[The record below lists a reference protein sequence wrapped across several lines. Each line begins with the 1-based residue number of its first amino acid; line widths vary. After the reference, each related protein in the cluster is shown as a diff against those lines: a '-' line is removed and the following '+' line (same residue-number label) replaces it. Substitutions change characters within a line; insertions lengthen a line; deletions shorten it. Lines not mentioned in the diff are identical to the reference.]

1 MYANDLP
8 DQHASRLRSI
18 SILHWLRAK
27 NRLTLP
33 YYLHIHQGTVEIGW
47 QAQRHLVCLNGEAE
61 GPQDWV
67 AMVKD
72 LSQQA
77 AAQGNKLFGYIGFDA
92 WDSNQG
98 LAPDKSTAFPLVQF
112 FIPAHRLSITAEKVE
127 YFGKDDTI
135 LPLALEAPPCSPPV
149 DFPPMVPDG
158 EFSEAAFI
166 EAVATAKNYLSEEI
180 TKVVI
185 SRYLGFNRDVDLLP
199 LFSEY
204 CARQK
209 YTDAI
214 LMDFGTV
221 GAVIASPEL
230 FINIDQGKITANPL
244 AGTRIIGKDA
254 MENSRIAKQLL
265 TDRKEL
271 AEHTL
276 ALLQML
282 RELGPYC
289 EPDSLVVNRL
299 LEVVQHNQIMH
310 LSSTIRGQL
319 RPDQDCLDAALALFP
334 STMVSGVPKSQA
346 IALLRQVEPFPRGLF
361 AGTVGWIAG
370 RNCRFILTIRGMYKY
385 GPRLFVQAG
394 AGVMAESDPARENAE
409 VEMKMAAMLATL
421 GGDSPRETGCEPLGE
436 RDG

>member
-18 SILHWLRAK
+18 SILHWLRSK

-33 YYLHIHQGTVEIGW
+33 YYLHIHQGAVEIGW
-47 QAQRHLVCLNGEAE
+47 QAQQQVVCLNGEAE
-61 GPQDWV
+61 GQQDWV
-67 AMVKD
+67 AILKH

-77 AAQGNKLFGYIGFDA
+77 ADQGNKLFGYIGFDA
-92 WDSNQG
+92 WDRVQG
-98 LAPDKSTAFPLVQF
+98 LAPDKSAAFPLVQF
-112 FIPAHRLSITAEKVE
+112 FMPAHRLSITADRVDYVGE
-127 YFGKDDTI
+127 DATI
-135 LPLALEAPPCSPPV
+135 LPLVLQAPPCLPEF
-149 DFPPMVPDG
+149 DFRPRVPDV
-158 EFSEAAFI
+158 EFSQEAFI
-166 EAVATAKNYLSEEI
+166 KAVSTAKTFLSEDI
-180 TKVVI
+180 TKVVL
-185 SRYLGFNRDVDLLP
+185 SRYLGFDYDGDLLT

-204 CARQK
+204 CGRQR

-214 LMDFGTV
+214 LMDFGSV

-230 FINIDQGKITANPL
+230 FININQGNITANPL
-244 AGTRIIGKDA
+244 AGTRIVGKDA
-254 MENSRIAKQLL
+254 EENRRIAKQLL
-265 TDRKEL
+265 SDRKEL

-276 ALLQML
+276 ALVQML

-319 RPDQDCLDAALALFP
+319 RTDQDCLDAALSLFP
-334 STMVSGVPKSQA
+334 SSMVSGVPKSPA

-361 AGTVGWIAG
+361 AGTVGWISG
-370 RNCRFILTIRGMYKY
+370 RNCRLILTIRGMYKY

-409 VEMKMAAMLATL
+409 VEMKMAPMLATL
-421 GGDSPRETGCEPLGE
+421 GGDGY
-436 RDG
+436 

>member
-8 DQHASRLRSI
+8 DQRTSRLRSI

-47 QAQRHLVCLNGEAE
+47 QAQQHLVCLNGE
-61 GPQDWV
+61 GDGQQDWV
-67 AMVKD
+67 SRVKD
-72 LSQQA
+72 LSQLA
-77 AAQGNKLFGYIGFDA
+77 VAQGNKLFGYIGFDA
-92 WDSNQG
+92 WDRAQG
-98 LAPDKSTAFPLVQF
+98 LAPDKSASFPLVQF
-112 FIPAHRLSITAEKVE
+112 FIPTHRLSITADRVE
-127 YFGKDDTI
+127 YFGEDATL
-135 LPLALEAPPCSPPV
+135 LPLVRQAPPCLPEF
-149 DFPPMVPDG
+149 DFRPRSPDG
-158 EFSEAAFI
+158 EFSQAAFI
-166 EAVATAKNYLSEEI
+166 EAVSTAKTYLSEDI
-180 TKVVI
+180 TKVVL
-185 SRYLGFNRDVDLLP
+185 SRYLGFDYDGDLLT

-214 LMDFGTV
+214 LMDFGQV

-244 AGTRIIGKDA
+244 AGTRIVGKDA
-254 MENSRIAKQLL
+254 LENSRIAKQLL
-265 TDRKEL
+265 SDRKEL

-319 RPDQDCLDAALALFP
+319 RTDQDCLDAALALFP

-370 RNCRFILTIRGMYKY
+370 RNCRFILTIRGMYRY
-385 GPRLFVQAG
+385 GLRLFVQAG
-394 AGVMAESDPARENAE
+394 AGVMAESDPVRENAE

-421 GGDSPRETGCEPLGE
+421 GGDRQG
-436 RDG
+436 

>member
-1 MYANDLP
+1 
-8 DQHASRLRSI
+8 
-18 SILHWLRAK
+18 
-27 NRLTLP
+27 
-33 YYLHIHQGTVEIGW
+33 
-47 QAQRHLVCLNGEAE
+47 
-61 GPQDWV
+61 
-67 AMVKD
+67 
-72 LSQQA
+72 
-77 AAQGNKLFGYIGFDA
+77 
-92 WDSNQG
+92 
-98 LAPDKSTAFPLVQF
+98 
-112 FIPAHRLSITAEKVE
+112 
-127 YFGKDDTI
+127 
-135 LPLALEAPPCSPPV
+135 
-149 DFPPMVPDG
+149 
-158 EFSEAAFI
+158 
-166 EAVATAKNYLSEEI
+166 
-180 TKVVI
+180 
-185 SRYLGFNRDVDLLP
+185 
-199 LFSEY
+199 
-204 CARQK
+204 
-209 YTDAI
+209 
-214 LMDFGTV
+214 MDFGTV